1 MSDSPEAPLSHST
14 AKGKNQEKTVGMLA
28 LYESPDKLSDA
39 LGEIRQ
45 SGLTKLDTVSPYPLH
60 GIDHLLGKQPSR
72 LGYVAAVAGIGATAI
87 AKSAQWWTSAVDY
100 PLNIGGSPLFSLPAF
115 VPVTFELMVL
125 FASIATVVGML
136 AVFNGLPQYGSALL
150 RSRHMKALTCNRYGI
165 VVDARDIEFQP
176 EETRDLLLKTGA
188 VAVEVLRR
196 ETPSRFYRERILSVP
211 FLLLLVGVA
220 IFSSTAT
227 RLVFRYGGEVPPYDF
242 MKRQPK
248 LSAQQVS
255 TTFPDGIGMRSG
267 VPGTV
272 ARGSL
277 PYAFPGDPERAGED
291 LVNPLAA
298 SAEVMARGH
307 AQFGVFCQP
316 CHGKL
321 ADGRG
326 TLTSAFPKA
335 PTLHSRK
342 VRGWSDGR
350 VYAVLSEGQN
360 LMPAYV
366 SQISGKDRWQIIHYL
381 RALQRSQDAPERDL
395 Q

>member
-1 MSDSPEAPLSHST
+1 M
-14 AKGKNQEKTVGMLA
+14 
-28 LYESPDKLSDA
+28 
-39 LGEIRQ
+39 
-45 SGLTKLDTVSPYPLH
+45 
-60 GIDHLLGKQPSR
+60 
-72 LGYVAAVAGIGATAI
+72 AAVAGISATAI

-150 RSRHMKALTCNRYGI
+150 RSGHMKALTCNRYGI
-165 VVDARDIEFQP
+165 VVDARDREFHP
-176 EETRDLLLKTGA
+176 DTTHSLLAKTGA
-188 VAVEVLRR
+188 VAVEVLKR
-196 ETPSRFYRERILSVP
+196 EPRSRFYRERILSVP

-227 RLVFRYGGEVPPYDF
+227 RLVYRYGGEIPPYDF

-248 LSAQQVS
+248 VSAQQVS
-255 TTFPDGIGMRSG
+255 TSFPDGLGMRSA

-277 PYAFPGDPERAGED
+277 PYAFPGNPEKAGQD
-291 LVNPLAA
+291 LVNPFAA
-298 SAEVMARGH
+298 SADVMARGR

-316 CHGKL
+316 CHGRL

-326 TLTSAFPKA
+326 TLTAAFPKA

-342 VRGWSDGR
+342 VEGWSDGR

-360 LMPAYV
+360 VMPAYG
-366 SQISGKDRWQIIHYL
+366 SQISRKDRWQIIHYL